1 MAQKVDPREE
11 FYLAHNLIG
20 LLVKFPPFSI
30 DQDMR
35 RDFQKEMTQAI
46 EVLIQSN
53 ASDSE
58 WNSVHD
64 PLMEKYA
71 TELEEASLWNA
82 RSGGDTEEAKKLA
95 LALEGKTP
103 EEIKTYLFLS

>member
-11 FYLAHNLIG
+11 FHLAHNLIG
-20 LLVKFPPFSI
+20 LLMTFPPFSI

-35 RDFQKEMTQAI
+35 KQFQNESVLAI
-46 EVLIQSN
+46 ESLVQSS

-64 PLMEKYA
+64 TLMEKYA

-82 RSGGDTEEAKKLA
+82 RSSGDTEEAKKLA

>member
-1 MAQKVDPREE
+1 MAQKIDPREE
-11 FYLAHNLIG
+11 FYLAHDLIG
-20 LLVKFPPFSI
+20 TLVQFPPFSI

-35 RDFQKEMTQAI
+35 RQFQKEMTQAI
-46 EVLIQSN
+46 EGLIQSN

-58 WNSVHD
+58 WNAAHN

-82 RSGGDTEEAKKLA
+82 RSGRDSEEAKKLA

-103 EEIKTYLFLS
+103 EEINTYLFLS

>member
-1 MAQKVDPREE
+1 MALKSDPREE
-11 FYLAHNLIG
+11 FNLAHNLIG
-20 LLVKFPPFSI
+20 LLVQFPPFSI

-35 RDFQKEMTQAI
+35 QQFQGEMSQAI
-46 EVLIQSN
+46 NALIEAESG
-53 ASDSE
+53 DSE
-58 WNSVHD
+58 WNSAHN

-82 RSGGDTEEAKKLA
+82 RSGGDSEEAKKLA

-103 EEIKTYLFLS
+103 EEINTYLFLS

>member
-11 FYLAHNLIG
+11 FHLAHNLVG
-20 LLVKFPPFSI
+20 LLMTFPPFSI

-35 RDFQKEMTQAI
+35 KQFQSESVEAI
-46 EVLIQSN
+46 EGLIESN

-58 WNSVHD
+58 WNSVHN

-82 RSGGDTEEAKKLA
+82 RSGGNTEEAKKLA